1 MPIKGKL
8 GAVLGIGAVAAA
20 SAFLLVVPSWQISAQ
35 GQTEPAE
42 SAVGAPQDRADT
54 AVVLPVDLT
63 QALVQSE
70 TRTRSFA
77 GSVEALRTVDLAF
90 QISGQIVEF
99 PVIAGARVPA
109 GGLIGQIDN
118 ADFQLALDRAR
129 AAYDLARSEFTR
141 ASALSDRGVA
151 TGAQLDL
158 VSAQLSQAEVALREA
173 ERRLTQT
180 EVRAPFDAIV
190 ARTYVEAYANVTTAQ
205 PVVRLQD
212 VSELLIRISLP
223 EDLAAVARVQPDLF
237 SVTAT
242 FPAAPGYRATLEPR
256 SFAAEANASTRTF
269 DIEFRIAGDIDPRIL
284 PGMTA
289 NVAVGESE
297 SSSPAQAVTLPVSA
311 VDTTSRANPT
321 VWIYNADD
329 STVTRR
335 DVRLGL
341 PRDNRIV
348 VLEGLEPG
356 ETVVATGWWR
366 LRDGARVAVVGL

>member
-8 GAVLGIGAVAAA
+8 GAVLGIGAVAAV
-20 SAFLLVVPSWQISAQ
+20 SAFLLVVSSWQILAQ
-35 GQTEPAE
+35 GETGPAADAVAEPQ
-42 SAVGAPQDRADT
+42 GAADT
-54 AVVLPVDLT
+54 AVVMPVELT
-63 QALVQSE
+63 RALVQSE

-99 PVIAGARVPA
+99 PVIDGARVPA
-109 GGLIGQIDN
+109 GGLIGQIEE

-129 AAYDLARSEFTR
+129 ASYDLARSEFTR
-141 ASALSDRGVA
+141 ASALSDRGFA
-151 TGAQLDL
+151 TDAQLDAL
-158 VSAQLSQAEVALREA
+158 RAQLAQAEVALREA

-180 EVRAPFDAIV
+180 EVRTPFDAIV
-190 ARTYVEAYANVTTAQ
+190 ARTYVEAYSNVTPAQ

-223 EDLAAVARVQPDLF
+223 EDLAAVARVQPELF

-242 FPAAPGYRATLEPR
+242 FPAAPGYRPTLAPR
-256 SFAAEANASTRTF
+256 SFAAEANPSTRTF
-269 DIEFRIAGDIDPRIL
+269 DIEFRIVGDIDPRIL

-289 NVAVGESE
+289 NVAVGESD
-297 SSSPAQAVTLPVSA
+297 SGPTQAVTLPVSA

-321 VWIYNADD
+321 VWIYNTEDG
-329 STVTRR
+329 TVTRR